1 LPNGQRSL
9 AGSLFTDME
18 ALHDTHLFLGALVAF
33 LLLVLGFLFLK
44 EALFHREN
52 ERLKRQERML
62 QQALDDIQ
70 QG

>member
-1 LPNGQRSL
+1 
-9 AGSLFTDME
+9 ME
-18 ALHDTHLFLGALVAF
+18 ALHDTHMILGALVAF
-33 LLLVLGFLFLK
+33 LLLVLGLLFLK

-52 ERLKRQERML
+52 DRLKRQERML